1 MFVTTDADRDR
12 VYLDGNSL
20 GRPAHAVAD
29 AVRAHLD
36 AWAERLVGGWADWI
50 DLPRRAGDAIAPLVG
65 ARPGE
70 VLACDSVT
78 VNLFK
83 LAGAVREG
91 AIAVQATDFPT
102 DRYVVAGLGRP
113 VHPLAAATP
122 EAVRA
127 LPGDTGLV
135 VVSQVDYRTGEA
147 ADVAAVTAAV
157 HERGA
162 RVLWDL
168 SHSVGALEVGLAD
181 AGADLAVGCT
191 YKHLGAGPGAPAFL
205 VVREDLVA
213 ELRSPIQGWFGQA
226 EQFAMER
233 PYEPAPGIERFLA
246 GTPHIAGLEAVRA
259 AATLVGEA
267 GVARLAQRTRAL
279 TQRIV
284 DAAPAAMAVGSPR
297 DPARRG
303 AHVAL
308 RHPDAWRITRALLDA
323 GVVPDFREPDVL
335 RLGVSPLST
344 TEDEVDEGLARLRE
358 VLRTR
363 AHERYD
369 DARARVT

>member
-1 MFVTTDADRDR
+1 MFVRTDADDGR

-20 GRPAHAVAD
+20 GRPSEAV
-29 AVRAHLD
+29 VRAVHGHLD
-36 AWAERLVGGWADWI
+36 TWAERLVGGWAEWI
-50 DLPRRAGDAIAPLVG
+50 DLPRRAGDVLAPLVG
-65 ARPGE
+65 ARPGT
-70 VLACDSVT
+70 VLVCDSVT

-91 AIAVQATDFPT
+91 AIAVQPGEFPT
-102 DRYVVAGLGRP
+102 DRYVAAGLGRP
-113 VHPLAAATP
+113 VVDLAAATP

-127 LPGDTGLV
+127 LPDGVGLV
-135 VVSQVDYRTGEA
+135 VVSHVDYRTGFA
-147 ADVAAVTAAV
+147 ADIAAVTAAV

-168 SHSVGALEVGLAD
+168 SHGVGSLAVD
-181 AGADLAVGCT
+181 LGDADLAVGCT

-205 VVREDLVA
+205 VVREDLVG
-213 ELRSPIQGWFGQA
+213 ELVPPIQGWFGQA

-259 AATLVGEA
+259 GAQVVLDAGLDHVAA
-267 GVARLAQRTRAL
+267 RTRAL
-279 TQRIV
+279 TQRLV
-284 DAAPAAMAVGSPR
+284 DGAPAGFEIGSPR

-308 RHPDAWRITRALLDA
+308 RHPDAWRITQALLAA

-344 TEDEVDEGLARLRE
+344 TEDEVDEGLRRLRE
-358 VLRTR
+358 VAETR
-363 AHERYD
+363 AYERFG